1 LNGGVRGKED
11 KLIDKQ
17 KADELRQK
25 YPNHMPL
32 DIAGKYLGVSKRR
45 LSGLIAEGR
54 MPFSLFSANIG
65 SGSQKYC
72 RVYTERLIAFL
83 NGELI

>member
-1 LNGGVRGKED
+1 LSSGVRRKED
-11 KLIDKQ
+11 KHIDKQ
-17 KADELRQK
+17 EADELRQK

-54 MPFSLFSANIG
+54 MPFALFSTNIG

-72 RVYTERLIAFL
+72 RVYAERLIAFL
-83 NGELI
+83 NGELL

>member
-1 LNGGVRGKED
+1 MRRKED
-11 KLIDKQ
+11 KHIDKQ

-32 DIAGKYLGVSKRR
+32 DVAGKYLGISKRR

-65 SGSQKYC
+65 SGSQTYC
-72 RVYTERLIAFL
+72 RVYTERLIAYL
-83 NGELI
+83 NGKLL